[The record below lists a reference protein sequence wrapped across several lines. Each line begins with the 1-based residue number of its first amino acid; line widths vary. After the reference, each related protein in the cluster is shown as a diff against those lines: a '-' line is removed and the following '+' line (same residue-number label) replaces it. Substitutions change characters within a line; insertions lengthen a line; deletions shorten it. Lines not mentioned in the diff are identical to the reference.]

1 MDPTTLVTFLF
12 GAPLDVHTVELLG
25 SWDNFDRPYQM
36 HHDRRR
42 GTGFWSGCFKFQDII
57 FDGDGFRPMKQPRSG
72 GLKQGGTYWYFYRL
86 NYDIDTHDARQPS
99 TTFCPL
105 LPGQPVNVIEVPCEI
120 VELPSRC
127 QSAYGEMMGSLLKWQ
142 TSQTLDPASKYAML
156 EPPPISRVHVRCL
169 SDYAL
174 NGRLE
179 NQPVDVVD
187 DPVSPLST
195 ASSEQMKAF
204 DVETA
209 LPERPDVSR
218 SSSVYSD
225 RSLRSI
231 SPKDSD
237 HQSDAYSFTHQ
248 QAPGLAL
255 LPSLEDLTQ
264 STSFQLP
271 SNLQRSDSGFQAIH
285 CTKKKSAM
293 SIGPSSIH
301 NVQFYGSRP
310 GTSLNDDPEQHRPRT
325 YSIPHSVELC
335 QSASPSRPVSPL
347 SCVSDRS
354 SPLDCTDLDLTPV
367 HDDMEVFDF
376 GFASPSFSASTAS
389 SDDGDESPQSPT
401 SPEMPQMA
409 NERFQRNSHEYSIP
423 QRPSR
428 PPPAPPTADSTSLSH
443 RPSTSRFSSLR
454 NRFRNRQPSR
464 PTTTTTHSR
473 QTSFS
478 AFAMNYSLPSLAL
491 ETTNSSTKTLP
502 LISTSRIEDVPP
514 LPAISTFLT
523 SATSPVIYSPSAE
536 RGEGECMAESIL
548 AELGF

>member
-42 GTGFWSGCFKFQDII
+42 GTGFWSGCFRFQDII

-174 NGRLE
+174 SGRLE

-195 ASSEQMKAF
+195 ASSEQMKTL

-209 LPERPDVSR
+209 LPERHDVSR

-347 SCVSDRS
+347 SCHTTTTIATATRASNRRLDFTLPPPLNKPLLL
-354 SPLDCTDLDLTPV
+354 SPQP
-367 HDDMEVFDF
+367 F
-376 GFASPSFSASTAS
+376 
-389 SDDGDESPQSPT
+389 PQSPT
-401 SPEMPQMA
+401 FAPHHNHNPQQA
-409 NERFQRNSHEYSIP
+409 NII
-423 QRPSR
+423 
-428 PPPAPPTADSTSLSH
+428 
-443 RPSTSRFSSLR
+443 LR
-454 NRFRNRQPSR
+454 
-464 PTTTTTHSR
+464 
-473 QTSFS
+473 
-478 AFAMNYSLPSLAL
+478 LCDELL
-491 ETTNSSTKTLP
+491 
-502 LISTSRIEDVPP
+502 PP
-514 LPAISTFLT
+514 LSRSGNDKLFHEDSPTPVHFSDRGRAASTYHFDVSDERDVAGDLLT
-523 SATSPVIYSPSAE
+523 LGRERRGRVYGRVYTGRVGVLSPGDVS
-536 RGEGECMAESIL
+536 
-548 AELGF
+548 F